1 MIFFSCVDKGE
12 IKMIKYRLRKLTPEE
27 TFVLQGMAKSDVDKC
42 KNLNIS
48 ESELYSMAGN
58 GIITNCVE
66 LIAERLYQNQV
77 NPQFITTDM
86 LYEQAEACIK
96 DDFV

>member
-12 IKMIKYRLRKLTPEE
+12 IKMIKYRIRRLTPEE
-27 TFVLQGMAKSDVDKC
+27 TFILQGMTKSDVDKC
-42 KNLNIS
+42 KALNIP

-77 NPQFITTDM
+77 NPQFITTGS
-86 LYEQAEACIK
+86 LHK
-96 DDFV
+96 R